1 MALVSCKE
9 CGAQVAA
16 SAPTCPKC
24 GVSRP
29 GAATGQLV
37 IVRSSAITG
46 AMHGVR
52 VVVDGQLMGE
62 VKNGATLTLDLP
74 VGQRNVQVRG
84 GGMSREATITIADC
98 KTTRYQMYFSN
109 LGFLGG
115 GLNFKPA

>member
-29 GAATGQLV
+29 GAATGKLV
-37 IVRSSAITG
+37 IIRSSAMTA
-46 AMHGVR
+46 AMYAVR

-62 VKNGATLTLDLP
+62 VKNGGTLTLDLP
-74 VGQRNVQVRG
+74 AGQRNVQVSG
-84 GGMSREATITIADC
+84 GGMSREATIAIADG
-98 KTTRYQMYFSN
+98 KTTRYQIYFSN
-109 LGFLGG
+109 WGFLGG